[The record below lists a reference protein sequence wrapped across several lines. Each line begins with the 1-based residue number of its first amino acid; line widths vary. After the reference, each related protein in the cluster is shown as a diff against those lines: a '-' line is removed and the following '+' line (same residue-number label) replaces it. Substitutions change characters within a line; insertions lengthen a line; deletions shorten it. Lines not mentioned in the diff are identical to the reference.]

1 MRSAELPLPPHFN
14 PDRVE
19 TIWKVPYQER
29 LGGAREWAVQHRISS
44 AAGDA
49 KRICLLLVD
58 VQNTFCIPDF
68 ELYVGGR
75 SGRGAVDDNR
85 RLCEFIYRNLG
96 FITQIC
102 ATMDTHR
109 MMQIFHNIFL
119 LDGKG
124 NHPEP
129 FSLVSVEDIEAGKW
143 KFNSGIAAVLGI
155 EPGQGQKHL
164 FHYVEKLREGGKY
177 ELTVWPYHAM
187 LGGIGHALVA
197 AVEEAIF
204 FHAGAR
210 SSQPFFQLKGDNSL
224 TEHYSV
230 LRPEVTEGVG
240 GEQVGTTNT
249 MLIDQLLSFD
259 AVLIA
264 GQAKSHCIAWT
275 VEDVLA
281 EIVARDAGLAQ
292 KFYLLEDCTS
302 PVVVPDLIDY
312 TDKAD
317 ESFQRFAAAGMHRVC
332 STEPLTSWLDI

>member
-1 MRSAELPLPPHFN
+1 
-14 PDRVE
+14 
-19 TIWKVPYQER
+19 
-29 LGGAREWAVQHRISS
+29 
-44 AAGDA
+44 
-49 KRICLLLVD
+49 
-58 VQNTFCIPDF
+58 
-68 ELYVGGR
+68 
-75 SGRGAVDDNR
+75 
-85 RLCEFIYRNLG
+85 
-96 FITQIC
+96 
-102 ATMDTHR
+102 

-119 LDGKG
+119 LDATG

-143 KFNSGIAAVLGI
+143 KFNPGVAAVLGI
-155 EPGQGQKHL
+155 EPGQGQQHL
-164 FHYVEKLREGGKY
+164 LHYVKKLRKGGKY

-210 SSQPFFQLKGDNSL
+210 SSQPIFQLKGDNPL

-230 LRPEVTEGVG
+230 LRPEVLEGVG
-240 GEQVGTTNT
+240 GKRVGAIDT

-259 AVLIA
+259 AVLVA

-275 VEDVLA
+275 VEDVLT
-281 EIVARDAGLAQ
+281 EIVARDARLVQ
-292 KFYLLEDCTS
+292 NVYLLEDCTS

-317 ESFQRFAAAGMHRVC
+317 ESFQRFAAAGMHLVR
-332 STEPLTSWLDI
+332 STEPLASWLES